1 MAKNGFDIAIIGGGV
16 IGLTLARALRRD
28 GADIAVIDA
37 GEAIPAAT
45 HAAAGMLAPSFEY
58 SGEHAAESDDR
69 LKTAL
74 YRLGAL
80 GLSMWADYAAALE
93 EETGVFVDY
102 RGGGALGLAY
112 GASQRDDLSA
122 QAAWVRAHGGAAE
135 MISGDEARA
144 MEPALSD
151 DVIAA
156 LHAPADAQVDPR
168 RLTTALRTS
177 LERNAVTQLAA
188 RVTGLERNGDA
199 HVLKLESGKQIQ
211 ASRLVLAGG
220 AVSQLVPKRLVHPV
234 KGEAVALTVADG
246 VIRRIVRAPGAYL
259 CPKAEGRLVIGA
271 TEEIGREDLTVEP
284 ASIAGLKANA
294 VRAAAA
300 LAAAPEIERWA
311 GLRPGTQD
319 GAPIIGADKEGRFL
333 ALGHYRNGVLH
344 APAAADALAAQIL
357 GRAPNIDLAPFRPE
371 RFGSGRFRAGR
382 DG

>member
-1 MAKNGFDIAIIGGGV
+1 MTGKGFDIAIIGGGV
-16 IGLTLARALRRD
+16 IGLTLARALRHD

-45 HAAAGMLAPSFEY
+45 HAAAGMLAPSFEH
-58 SGEHAAESDDR
+58 SGDHAGEFDDA

-80 GLSMWADYAAALE
+80 GLSMWGDYAAALE
-93 EETGVFVDY
+93 EETGIFVDY

-112 GASQRDDLSA
+112 NERQRDDLAA
-122 QAAWVRAHGGAAE
+122 QAAWVRTHGGAAE

-151 DVIAA
+151 DVIGA
-156 LHAPADAQVDPR
+156 LYAPADAQVDPR
-168 RLTTALRTS
+168 RLTISLRAS
-177 LERNAVTQLAA
+177 LERNGVTQLAA
-188 RVTGLERNGDA
+188 RVTGIEKNGDV

-211 ASRLVLAGG
+211 ASMLVLAGG

-246 VIRRIVRAPGAYL
+246 VIRRIIRAPGTYL
-259 CPKAEGRLVIGA
+259 CPKAEGRLVVGA
-271 TEEIGREDLTVEP
+271 TEEIGREDLRVEP
-284 ASIAGLKANA
+284 AAIAGLKANA
-294 VRAAAA
+294 ARAAAA
-300 LAAAPEIERWA
+300 LAAALEIERWA
-311 GLRPGTQD
+311 GLRPGTPD
-319 GAPIIGADKEGRFL
+319 GAPIIGADEEGRFL

-344 APAAADALAAQIL
+344 APAAADALAALIL
-357 GRAPNIDLAPFRPE
+357 GRQPDFDIAPFRPE
-371 RFGSGRFRAGR
+371 RFSTGL